1 MQIIQISYRAL
12 SNHRGGKRLYMQGL
26 KLADAGYT
34 VGSNYQ
40 ITEDA
45 ESNSLILSQDE
56 SGNLKVSRKKVGAV
70 IYPVIDLC
78 SQQLMDFLGAEIT
91 KVCVTISSHRI
102 KISLHPVDL
111 SIKDRMYRL
120 YQRIS
125 LGQPLMMGS
134 LCHGGGILDHAL
146 HSGLA
151 DEGINTQLSWL
162 IEMNDVYI
170 QSSLNNNTV
179 VDENT
184 LIINGT
190 LEEIDTENLSIVDIL
205 VAGLPCTGASKSGK
219 SSNKIKHAE
228 QHKSAGTAFL
238 GFLDIIKQTK
248 PAVVLL
254 ENVLDYQNSLSF
266 LLITERLKQW
276 GYDIHIMELD
286 RSLGAFEDRKR
297 LCMVAVTRGQKFN
310 CNLLPSRE
318 PEKNLS
324 EMLDNICPDSS
335 LWKDCTYIDDKA
347 ERDLVAGKGFKTQLV
362 KPDCE
367 KVGVIGTGY
376 AKYRSTEPMLQH
388 PTKPKKRRLLTPVE
402 HARVKSIPEFL
413 VDGVSATIAHQILGQ
428 SVLHSAFVSVGRLL
442 GAHLQKIKVS

>member
-1 MQIIQISYRAL
+1 
-12 SNHRGGKRLYMQGL
+12 MQGL
-26 KLADAGYT
+26 KLAVAGYA
-34 VGSNYQ
+34 VGSSYH
-40 ITEDA
+40 ITKDA
-45 ESNSLILSQDE
+45 ESNSLTLNPSE

-78 SQQLMDFLGAEIT
+78 SQKLMDFLGAEIT
-91 KVCVTISSHRI
+91 RVCVTISPNAI

-111 SIKDRMYRL
+111 SIKDRMRRL
-120 YQRIS
+120 YQKML
-125 LGQPLMMGS
+125 LGQPLAMGS

-146 HSGLA
+146 HSGLT

-162 IEMNDVYI
+162 IEMNEVYI
-170 QSSLNNNTV
+170 QSSLNNNST
-179 VDENT
+179 VDEST
-184 LIINGT
+184 LIVNGT
-190 LEEIDTENLSIVDIL
+190 LEEIDTEYLSVIDLL
-205 VAGLPCTGASKSGK
+205 VAGLPCTGASKAGK

-228 QHKSAGTAFL
+228 QHQSAGTAFL

-254 ENVLDYQNSLSF
+254 ENVLEYQNSLSF

-276 GYDIHIMELD
+276 GYDIHTMELD

-297 LCMVAVTRGQKFN
+297 LCMIAITRGLQFN

-324 EMLDNICPDSS
+324 EMLESIDPDSS
-335 LWKDCTYIDDKA
+335 LWKDCSYIDDKA

-367 KVGVIGTGY
+367 KVGVIGRGY
-376 AKYRSTEPMLQH
+376 AKYRSTEPMVQH

-402 HARVKSIPEFL
+402 HARVKSIPESL
-413 VDGVSATIAHQILGQ
+413 VDGLSATIAHQILGQ

-442 GAHLQKIKVS
+442 GAHFQKIKVS